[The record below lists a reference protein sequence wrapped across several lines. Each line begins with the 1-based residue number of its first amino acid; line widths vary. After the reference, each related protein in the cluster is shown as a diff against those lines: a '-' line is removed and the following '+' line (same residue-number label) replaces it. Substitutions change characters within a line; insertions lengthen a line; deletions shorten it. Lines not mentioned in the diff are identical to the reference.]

1 MARPLDKNILGTQIT
16 DEFHNSV
23 GAGFCALGHDT
34 FFGALD
40 MQIATLAAGGGVVL
54 IENIDYTLHDT
65 DSVLTAECGKNV
77 YTTYK
82 IINPVYQACDLFFTY
97 KTVGDYREAAD
108 VTPTGVISAFG
119 GTVAPAGYLM
129 CDGASYVRTEH
140 EDLFDVIGTAY
151 GTADADHFN
160 VPKLQGQ
167 FLRGRDNGE
176 AVDPDAATRVAL
188 QAGGNVGD
196 LVGSQQ
202 ADAVQG
208 HWHEWNKDSATDHP
222 YYEAG
227 GGAVHV
233 PYDGDAAGSGA
244 EDKSNMV
251 CDPTTDEVNG
261 VPRTAAETRA
271 QNVYVNFIIKT

>member
-202 ADAVQG
+202 ADAMQG
-208 HWHEWNKDSATDHP
+208 HWHAK
-222 YYEAG
+222 YYESADATTT
-227 GGAVHV
+227 GGAPRESTAGNNNSGPLAHTSVKAAIT
-233 PYDGDAAGSGA
+233 DG
-244 EDKSNMV
+244 
-251 CDPTTDEVNG
+251 VNG

>member
-202 ADAVQG
+202 ADAMQG
-208 HWHEWNKDSATDHP
+208 HWHAK
-222 YYEAG
+222 YYESADATTT
-227 GGAVHV
+227 GAAPRESTVANNNSGPLANTSV
-233 PYDGDAAGSGA
+233 KAAITDG
-244 EDKSNMV
+244 
-251 CDPTTDEVNG
+251 VNG